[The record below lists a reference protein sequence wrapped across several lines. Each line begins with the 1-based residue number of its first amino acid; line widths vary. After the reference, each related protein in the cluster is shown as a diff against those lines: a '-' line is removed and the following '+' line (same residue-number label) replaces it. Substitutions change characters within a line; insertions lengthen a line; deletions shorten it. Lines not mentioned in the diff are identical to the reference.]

1 MDLDFIAG
9 LIDADGSLLLSL
21 DKCSEN
27 RLRYRPKLVLDISN
41 TDASLLNTV
50 QERLGFGR
58 IVKTSATT
66 LAYRANTHRDARKI
80 VELFVDR
87 FHGSAKAEITLWRH
101 AVSLVT
107 KVATLQR
114 LSDFVHLMYGINT
127 KGQQRSRGIEGWLEE
142 LGCKYQPDYI
152 QTVESLYAS
161 SLVTNPLIDVN
172 GQYISGY
179 CQGDGSFNLSNKKR
193 YQPNFTLTDADRNVL
208 DLIAG
213 YLKLGDKS
221 VFKFDPKTSEKNK
234 ICHKLQVTRFE
245 LCRKL
250 IVPHFDKFPL
260 YGQQEQRYR
269 LWREAVL
276 LQESKLNCTY
286 VEYRQKV
293 EDICNRFKDLKEV

>member
-1 MDLDFIAG
+1 MNLDFIAG

-21 DKCSEN
+21 DKCSKN
-27 RLRYRPKLVLDISN
+27 KLGYRTKLVLDISN
-41 TDASLLNTV
+41 TDTSLLNIV

-66 LAYRANTHRDARKI
+66 FAYRANTHQDARKI
-80 VELFVDR
+80 VELFADR
-87 FHGSAKAEITLWRH
+87 FYGSAKTEIKLWRH

-107 KVATLQR
+107 RLPTPQR
-114 LSDFVHLMYGINT
+114 LSYFVHLMYAINT
-127 KGQQRSRGIEGWLEE
+127 KGQQRSRGIEEWLDEF
-142 LGCKYQPDYI
+142 GCKYQPDYI
-152 QTVESLYAS
+152 QIVESLYAS
-161 SLVTNPLIDVN
+161 SPLKSVN

-193 YQPNFTLTDADRNVL
+193 YQLNFTLTDANRDVL

-234 ICHKLQVTRFE
+234 ICYRLQVTRVE

-260 YGQQEQRYR
+260 YGRQEQRYR

-276 LQESKLNCTY
+276 LQESKLNFTH

-293 EDICNRFKDLKEV
+293 ENMCNRFKDLKEV